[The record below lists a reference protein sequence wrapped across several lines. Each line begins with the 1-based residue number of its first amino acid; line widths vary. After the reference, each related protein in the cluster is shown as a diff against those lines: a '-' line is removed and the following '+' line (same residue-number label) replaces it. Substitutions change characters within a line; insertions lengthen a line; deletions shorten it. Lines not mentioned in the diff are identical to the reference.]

1 MHFVSIRSALY
12 DTYKENYLKVVKRD
26 GVVAQFDNNR
36 IYLAIQKAANA
47 ASQTIENIEDLV
59 SKIISKFEGFK
70 VEQEEDWGV

>member
-36 IYLAIQKAANA
+36 IYLAIQQANLGL
-47 ASQTIENIEDLV
+47 QI
-59 SKIISKFEGFK
+59 
-70 VEQEEDWGV
+70 W